1 MKKLLYINYICLF
14 LLFMVTVTG
23 FHHARLAYSKYGF
36 AYSVTTI
43 IDGEVTTKR
52 VTLYE
57 NLLASGLTFVLFLVL
72 LFDIIRLRATT
83 KTTEDSL

>member
-1 MKKLLYINYICLF
+1 
-14 LLFMVTVTG
+14 MVTVTG

-57 NLLASGLTFVLFLVL
+57 NLLASGLTLVLFSVL
-72 LFDIIRLRATT
+72 LFDTMRIRICYKGKDEA
-83 KTTEDSL
+83 